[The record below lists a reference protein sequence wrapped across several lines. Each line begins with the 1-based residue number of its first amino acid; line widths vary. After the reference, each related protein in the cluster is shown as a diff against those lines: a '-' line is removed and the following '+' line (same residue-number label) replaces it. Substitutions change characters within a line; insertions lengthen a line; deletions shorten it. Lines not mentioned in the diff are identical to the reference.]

1 MSQDKRIM
9 TVDVGN
15 TSAKLTV
22 MEGADNVVSVTV
34 AEVTQGAVTGMLQDT
49 GATGVILSLIHI

>member
-1 MSQDKRIM
+1 MSRNRRIM

-22 MEGADNVVSVTV
+22 MEGPDSVVSVTV
-34 AEVTQGAVTGMLQDT
+34 PEWA
-49 GATGVILSLIHI
+49 